1 MTDSR
6 VSWGGKGGLGDGRA
20 GAKKCQAGLGG
31 LLGKESELPPA
42 SSGHLEEGFGVI
54 RFIFQSGH
62 SVWLEWG
69 SGPMYLTFS
78 KRSCSN
84 QRKARLVLGAP
95 DVGENPSGSI
105 FR

>member
-1 MTDSR
+1 M
-6 VSWGGKGGLGDGRA
+6 SWGGKGGLGDGRA

>member
-1 MTDSR
+1 M
-6 VSWGGKGGLGDGRA
+6 SWGRKGGPGDGRA

-42 SSGHLEEGFGVI
+42 SSGHLEEGFGAI
-54 RFIFQSGH
+54 RFVFQSGH

-69 SGPMYLTFS
+69 SGPMYLSPNGPAPT
-78 KRSCSN
+78 RE
-84 QRKARLVLGAP
+84 RKARLVLGAP
-95 DVGENPSGSI
+95 DVGENPSVSI